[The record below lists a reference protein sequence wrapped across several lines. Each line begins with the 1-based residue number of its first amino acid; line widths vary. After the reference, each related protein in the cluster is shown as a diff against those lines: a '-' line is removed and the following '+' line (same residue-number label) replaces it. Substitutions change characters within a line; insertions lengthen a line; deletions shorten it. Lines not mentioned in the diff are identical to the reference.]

1 MNIRHLSFRLLQVYL
16 QVVRLGTVS
25 AAARALH
32 LTQPTVS
39 LQLKKL
45 AEAVD
50 EPLFDSRDGRMVPTL
65 VGEELYLAAC
75 DVLGRFDD
83 FNGFIEQ
90 ARSGHAGNL
99 SIGIV
104 TTAKYVVPRILGAF
118 YRQFP
123 KVNVT
128 LNIGNRA
135 HILSRFAKQEDDL
148 YVFSHPPSGMS
159 VQARRIISNPL
170 QVIAPLDHWTKDRVQ
185 LAFADL
191 QRERFLIREP
201 GSATRML
208 LESWLIG
215 QGMEL
220 GDTMQI
226 ESNEAIRLGVAAGLG
241 LSVISAHTLQEGRE
255 QLVILPVDGFPL
267 ESNWYLVAR
276 KDRRLQYAAM
286 QLIEFMAEHLQ
297 HCVDPALVAADI
309 ASLAQHFSSA
319 STARRNKTPGT
330 SGKNL
335 GC

>member
-1 MNIRHLSFRLLQVYL
+1 MNVRHLSFRLLQVYI

-50 EPLFDSRDGRMVPTL
+50 EPLFDSRDGRMVPTT
-65 VGEELYLAAC
+65 VGDELYRAAC
-75 DVLGRFDD
+75 DVLGRFED
-83 FNGFIEQ
+83 FNGFIQQ
-90 ARSGHAGNL
+90 ARGGNSGNI

-123 KVNVT
+123 NVNVT

-135 HILSRFAKQEDDL
+135 HILGRFARQEDDL
-148 YVFSHPPSGMS
+148 YVFSHPPSGME
-159 VQARRIISNPL
+159 VQARRILSNPL
-170 QVIAPLDHWTKDRVQ
+170 QVIAPVDHWAVGRTQ
-185 LAFADL
+185 LRFADL

-201 GSATRML
+201 GSATRMM

-215 QGMEL
+215 HGMEL
-220 GDTMQI
+220 GNTMQI
-226 ESNEAIRLGVAAGLG
+226 ESNEAIRLSVAAGLG

-255 QLVILPVDGFPL
+255 RLAVLPVDGFPL
-267 ESNWYLVAR
+267 ESNWYLVSR

-286 QLIEFMAEHLQ
+286 QLIEFMAEHLR

-309 ASLAQHFSSA
+309 DILAQHFSFAAPGQPHGA
-319 STARRNKTPGT
+319 SRAARKSP
-330 SGKNL
+330 
-335 GC
+335 